1 MLTVQAAPFFHDQ
14 IIKALEAFDENGVSF
29 KHTTTTGMDIHF
41 DVTGT
46 DEDPKV
52 IAKAYLKKAAQGV
65 MVSFK

>member
-14 IIKALEAFDENGVSF
+14 IIKALEGYNENGVSF
-29 KHTTTTGMDIHF
+29 KHTDSAGMDIHF